1 MNWISKML
9 KWMDHILQIICAHL
23 PKKLQSLIHRWH
35 RLLTYAFMGCL
46 NTVVDYAIYAVLYYA
61 LGVTVSI
68 AQFAGT
74 YCGSTCGYYLNSSFT
89 FAEGKGRSRGQ
100 YWQYVGVDIVL
111 AVLSGAF
118 MEWAEVNVPVPML
131 LIKVAMSILILVVH
145 YVVYK
150 KLVFRI
156 KKEDD
161 EEK

>member
-61 LGVTVSI
+61 LGVTVS
-68 AQFAGT
+68 
-74 YCGSTCGYYLNSSFT
+74 

>member
-1 MNWISKML
+1 M
-9 KWMDHILQIICAHL
+9 
-23 PKKLQSLIHRWH
+23 
-35 RLLTYAFMGCL
+35 
-46 NTVVDYAIYAVLYYA
+46 
-61 LGVTVSI
+61 
-68 AQFAGT
+68 
-74 YCGSTCGYYLNSSFT
+74 
-89 FAEGKGRSRGQ
+89 
-100 YWQYVGVDIVL
+100 DIVL

>member
-23 PKKLQSLIHRWH
+23 PKKLQSLIHRCDCL
-35 RLLTYAFMGCL
+35 RTVAVLGCL
-46 NTVVDYAIYAVLYYA
+46 NTVGEYGFYAVLYYA

-74 YCGSTCGYYLNSSFT
+74 YCGSTCGYYLNSSYT

-131 LIKVAMSILILVVH
+131 LIKVAMSILILIVH